1 MPCGI
6 EQVCVV
12 AGGAEWEEFNDKR
25 PDNIPS
31 DMDGMACVALR
42 NLHHIMIDLRR
53 TIWDTH
59 HDSSVVRDETSPAEI
74 EFPLTKQR
82 HGREKRQSIREKHA
96 AYNLLDNRKC
106 NIKYLS
112 KYIDTVK

>member
-25 PDNIPS
+25 PDNILS
-31 DMDGMACVALR
+31 EMDGMACVALR

-53 TIWDTH
+53 SIWDK
-59 HDSSVVRDETSPAEI
+59 HDLSVVMDETSPAEI
-74 EFPLTKQR
+74 DFSSVKQINR
-82 HGREKRQSIREKHA
+82 HQSIREKHA
-96 AYNLLDNRKC
+96 AYNLLNNRKS
-106 NIKYLS
+106 Y
-112 KYIDTVK
+112 V

>member
-25 PDNIPS
+25 PDNVLS
-31 DMDGMACVALR
+31 EMDGMACVALR

-53 TIWDTH
+53 TIWDTQ
-59 HDSSVVRDETSPAEI
+59 DSSIVMDETSPAEI
-74 EFPLTKQR
+74 DFPSVKQIINR
-82 HGREKRQSIREKHA
+82 HTRQSIREKHA
-96 AYNLLDNRKC
+96 AYNLLNNRKLVQV
-106 NIKYLS
+106 NKY
-112 KYIDTVK
+112 